1 LGACFEEHREHAMP
15 NKSNPSRNGYRP
27 VLRPT
32 PQTPEARE
40 KGTLAI
46 LHEIEE
52 ETGEKGIEYFTDL
65 ADIALGLKKSRSN

>member
-1 LGACFEEHREHAMP
+1 MP
-15 NKSNPSRNGYRP
+15 NKSNTSRNGHRP
-27 VLRPT
+27 VLRRT

-46 LHEIEE
+46 LREIEE
-52 ETGEKGIEYFTDL
+52 ETGEKGRIKYFTDL